1 MSCRTQANHFQF
13 HISNF
18 EFLPQAGKTRAAR
31 TPESRMR
38 YENILFYGT
47 CRTFRNPNS
56 KIRNRLYPLLPFRPG
71 SQSKFCVELSYIL
84 NDADDMSTREQLLD
98 LLGRKSQA
106 LRGRYPISRLALFGS
121 WARGEATDQSDVDL
135 LVEVDPTIGLRF
147 VDLADELEAALGR
160 RVDLVSR
167 RALKPAMWEKI
178 KPDLIDA

>member
-1 MSCRTQANHFQF
+1 
-13 HISNF
+13 
-18 EFLPQAGKTRAAR
+18 
-31 TPESRMR
+31 MR

-56 KIRNRLYPLLPFRPG
+56 KIAFPPLSIPQSAIQNPQSSSRPSAIRNRLCPLLPFRPG
-71 SQSKFCVELSYIL
+71 RQSKFCVELSYIL

>member
-1 MSCRTQANHFQF
+1 
-13 HISNF
+13 
-18 EFLPQAGKTRAAR
+18 
-31 TPESRMR
+31 
-38 YENILFYGT
+38 
-47 CRTFRNPNS
+47 
-56 KIRNRLYPLLPFRPG
+56 
-71 SQSKFCVELSYIL
+71 
-84 NDADDMSTREQLLD
+84 MSTREQLLD

>member
-1 MSCRTQANHFQF
+1 
-13 HISNF
+13 
-18 EFLPQAGKTRAAR
+18 
-31 TPESRMR
+31 
-38 YENILFYGT
+38 
-47 CRTFRNPNS
+47 
-56 KIRNRLYPLLPFRPG
+56 
-71 SQSKFCVELSYIL
+71 
-84 NDADDMSTREQLLD
+84 MSTREELLD

-106 LRGRYPISRLALFGS
+106 LRARYPISRLALFGS

-147 VDLADELEAALGR
+147 IDLAEDLEVALGR